1 LFLKSFVKGFITQKG
16 RYISL
21 RKSQGMLFENLRCL
35 KMIVPIPLNT
45 QISFKNSLAITV
57 QLIEQTIQSIEL
69 TVS

>member
-1 LFLKSFVKGFITQKG
+1 MIAQKR

-21 RKSQGMLFENLRCL
+21 RKSQGMLFESLRYL

-45 QISFKNSLAITV
+45 QICFKNSLAIIV

>member
-1 LFLKSFVKGFITQKG
+1 MMIAQKG

-21 RKSQGMLFENLRCL
+21 RKSQGMLFESLRFL
-35 KMIVPIPLNT
+35 KMIVPIPLNA
-45 QISFKNSLAITV
+45 QISLNNILAVTV

>member
-1 LFLKSFVKGFITQKG
+1 MIAQKG

-35 KMIVPIPLNT
+35 KMIVPTPLNA
-45 QISFKNSLAITV
+45 QISFKNSLAVTV

-69 TVS
+69 TVG

>member
-1 LFLKSFVKGFITQKG
+1 MKGFDKMMIAQKG

-21 RKSQGMLFENLRCL
+21 RKSQGMLFESLRFL
-35 KMIVPIPLNT
+35 KMIVPIPLNA
-45 QISFKNSLAITV
+45 QISLNNILAVTV

>member
-1 LFLKSFVKGFITQKG
+1 MIVQKG

-21 RKSQGMLFENLRCL
+21 RKSQGMLFENLRYL
-35 KMIVPIPLNT
+35 KMIVLIPLNT
-45 QISFKNSLAITV
+45 QISFKNSLAVTV

>member
-1 LFLKSFVKGFITQKG
+1 MISQKG

-35 KMIVPIPLNT
+35 KMIMPISLNT

-57 QLIEQTIQSIEL
+57 QLIEQTIQLIEL

>member
-1 LFLKSFVKGFITQKG
+1 MITQKG

-21 RKSQGMLFENLRCL
+21 RKSQGMLYESFLLL
-35 KMIVPIPLNT
+35 KMIVSIPLNT
-45 QISFKNSLAITV
+45 QISFKNSLIVTV

>member
-1 LFLKSFVKGFITQKG
+1 MIAQKG

-21 RKSQGMLFENLRCL
+21 RKSQGMLFESLRFL
-35 KMIVPIPLNT
+35 KMIVPIPLNA
-45 QISFKNSLAITV
+45 QISLNNILAVTV

>member
-1 LFLKSFVKGFITQKG
+1 MQKDDRTKGH
-16 RYISL
+16 YMSL
-21 RKSQGMLFENLRCL
+21 RKSQGMYFENLRSL

-45 QISFKNSLAITV
+45 QISFKNSLAVTV

>member
-1 LFLKSFVKGFITQKG
+1 LKGFDKMMIAQKG

-21 RKSQGMLFENLRCL
+21 RKSQGMLFESLRFL
-35 KMIVPIPLNT
+35 KMIVPIPLNA
-45 QISFKNSLAITV
+45 QISLNNILAVTV